1 VLEEPPLGARPLA
14 AAQAVIYVQARY
26 FSDFRKPSMAFD
38 PIDYKILDLLQTDA
52 QTTQMDIAAAVGLSQ
67 PAVADR
73 VRKLEESG
81 AIVGYVARLDPRAMG
96 NDIRAFVGVRISHPR
111 HHEGFAR
118 RIAEVPEVLECHRVA
133 GLDSYLLKVVTR
145 DTESLDRLISDA
157 LRRIPGVTRTH
168 TTVVL
173 SAVKEETRVP
183 LQQPAGTPMRRR
195 KKEAAA

>member
-1 VLEEPPLGARPLA
+1 
-14 AAQAVIYVQARY
+14 
-26 FSDFRKPSMAFD
+26 MAFD
-38 PIDYKILDLLQTDA
+38 PIDYQILDLLQTDA
-52 QTTQMDIAAAVGLSQ
+52 QTTQMDIAARVGLSQ

-81 AIVGYVARLDPRAMG
+81 AIARYVARLDPRAMG

-111 HHEGFAR
+111 HHEPFAR
-118 RIAEVPEVLECHRVA
+118 RILDLPEVLECHRVA

-145 DTESLDRLISDA
+145 DTESLDRLISDS
-157 LRRIPGVTRTH
+157 LRRIAGVTRTH

-183 LQQPAGTPMRRR
+183 LQQPPAEGEARRRR

>member
-1 VLEEPPLGARPLA
+1 
-14 AAQAVIYVQARY
+14 
-26 FSDFRKPSMAFD
+26 
-38 PIDYKILDLLQTDA
+38 
-52 QTTQMDIAAAVGLSQ
+52 MDIAAKVGLSQ

-81 AIVGYVARLDPRAMG
+81 AIVRYVARVDPRAMG

-111 HHEGFAR
+111 HHEPFAR
-118 RIAEVPEVLECHRVA
+118 RILDLPEVLECHRVA

-145 DTESLDRLISDA
+145 DTESLDRLISDS
-157 LRRIPGVTRTH
+157 LRRIAGVTRTH

-183 LQQPAGTPMRRR
+183 LQQQPETESRRRR
-195 KKEAAA
+195 KKEVAA

>member
-1 VLEEPPLGARPLA
+1 
-14 AAQAVIYVQARY
+14 
-26 FSDFRKPSMAFD
+26 MAFD
-38 PIDYKILDLLQTDA
+38 PIDYQILDLLQTNA

-73 VRKLEESG
+73 VKKLQESG
-81 AIVGYVARLDPRAMG
+81 AIVRYVARVDPRAMG

-111 HHEGFAR
+111 HHEPFAR
-118 RIAEVPEVLECHRVA
+118 RILDLPEVLECHRVA

-145 DTESLDRLISDA
+145 DTESLDRLISDS
-157 LRRIPGVTRTH
+157 LRRIAGVTRTH

-183 LQQPAGTPMRRR
+183 LQQQPETESRRRR
-195 KKEAAA
+195 KKEVAA